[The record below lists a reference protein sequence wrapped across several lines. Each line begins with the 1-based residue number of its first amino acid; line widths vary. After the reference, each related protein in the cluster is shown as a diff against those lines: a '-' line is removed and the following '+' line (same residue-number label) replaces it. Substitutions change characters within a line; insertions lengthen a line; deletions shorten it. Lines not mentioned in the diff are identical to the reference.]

1 MKLSRLLTLI
11 ALAGAATLMT
21 TTSVYAKK
29 EDHRSGKP
37 DRAVIYVASQD
48 MFYDTLLLGTL
59 PYNETDNFQQLFMDG
74 PMAPYT
80 EFGPRD
86 TGYYG
91 GRWWV
96 DANSDG
102 IMDEGDIYFLCPLL
116 GNGRAEP

>member
-1 MKLSRLLTLI
+1 MRTLKLVTTI
-11 ALAGAATLMT
+11 ALAGFITLM
-21 TTSVYAKK
+21 TTSVYAGHNDKR
-29 EDHRSGKP
+29 HGKP

-116 GNGRAEP
+116 GDGRAEP

>member
-1 MKLSRLLTLI
+1 MSKFKLLTTI
-11 ALAGAATLMT
+11 ALASIIGLMS
-21 TTSVYAKK
+21 TSVYAKN
-29 EDHRSGKP
+29 DNDRRHGKP

-48 MFYDTLLLGTL
+48 LFYDTLLLGTL
-59 PYNETDNFQQLFMDG
+59 PFNDTDNFQQLFMDG

-96 DANSDG
+96 DVNEDG
-102 IMDEGDIYFLCPLL
+102 IMDEGDVYFLCPLL
-116 GNGRAEP
+116 GNGTTDP

>member
-1 MKLSRLLTLI
+1 MNTFKLVTTI
-11 ALAGAATLMT
+11 ALASVLTLMT
-21 TTSVYAKK
+21 SSIYAKENSNRK
-29 EDHRSGKP
+29 GGP

-59 PYNETDNFQQLFMDG
+59 PYNGTENFQQLFMTG

-96 DANSDG
+96 DGNSNG
-102 IMDEGDIYFLCPLL
+102 HMDEEDVYFLCPLL
-116 GNGRAEP
+116 GQGRAEP